1 METYSTYEA
10 KAKFS
15 EVIRKVRAGQ
25 TVRIAYHGEEIAEVR
40 PLYGVRAS
48 LGKRVA
54 RLEEQGV
61 LSRPRKPGGTLRPLV
76 RRPGALRRFLESRE

>member
-48 LGKRVA
+48 LSKRVT

-61 LSRPRKPGGTLRPLV
+61 LGRPGKPGGAVRPLV
-76 RRPGALRRFLESRE
+76 RKPGALRRFLESRE